1 MSQLAVKDLLCR
13 TLPFSSEKGKLNLMK
28 YTILE
33 IAGKQIKAEPGKPFD
48 ITLQEDSPEAKVLMN
63 VDGEKISIG
72 KPYLKDTVKLR
83 VLEQK
88 KGKKIRVA
96 KFHAKA
102 NYRKVRGFRPQIS
115 KVVMEVEG

>member
-1 MSQLAVKDLLCR
+1 
-13 TLPFSSEKGKLNLMK
+13 MK
-28 YTILE
+28 YKVLE
-33 IAGKQIKAEPGKPFD
+33 IAGKQIKVEPGKPFE
-48 ITLQEDSPEAKVLMN
+48 ITLQDNNPVAKVLME
-63 VDGEKISIG
+63 VDDKKVSIG
-72 KPYLKDTVKLR
+72 KPYLKNSVKLK

-115 KVVMEVEG
+115 KVVLEG

>member
-1 MSQLAVKDLLCR
+1 MA
-13 TLPFSSEKGKLNLMK
+13 K

-33 IAGKQIKAEPGKPFD
+33 IAGKQFKAEPGKPFEVT
-48 ITLQEDSPEAKVLMN
+48 IQGEALEAKILMI
-63 VDGEKISIG
+63 VDDKVVIG
-72 KPYLKDTVKLR
+72 KPYLKETVKLKI
-83 VLEQK
+83 LEQK

-115 KVVMEVEG
+115 RVVMEA

>member
-1 MSQLAVKDLLCR
+1 
-13 TLPFSSEKGKLNLMK
+13 MK

-33 IAGKQIKAEPGKPFD
+33 IAGKQFRAEPGKPFE
-48 ITLQEDSPEAKVLMN
+48 ITMQGETLEAKVLLEVN
-63 VDGEKISIG
+63 DGKVSIG
-72 KPYLKDTVKLR
+72 KPYLKETVNLK

-102 NYRKVRGFRPQIS
+102 NYRRVRGFRPQIS
-115 KVVMEVEG
+115 RVVLEG

>member
-1 MSQLAVKDLLCR
+1 V
-13 TLPFSSEKGKLNLMK
+13 K

-33 IAGKQIKAEPGKPFD
+33 IAGKQIKAEPGKPFE
-48 ITLQEDSPEAKVLMN
+48 ITLQEDAPEAAVLMT
-63 VDGEKISIG
+63 VDEDKVSIG
-72 KPYLKDTVKLR
+72 KPYLKEKVTLK

-88 KGKKIRVA
+88 KGVKIRVA

-115 KVVMEVEG
+115 KVVMEA

>member
-1 MSQLAVKDLLCR
+1 
-13 TLPFSSEKGKLNLMK
+13 MK
-28 YTILE
+28 YKIVE
-33 IAGKQIKAEPGKPFD
+33 IAGKQFRAESNKPFE
-48 ITLQEDSPEAKVLMN
+48 ITLQRDALEAKVLMT
-63 VDGEKISIG
+63 VDEGKVNIG
-72 KPYLKDTVKLR
+72 KPYLKDPVKLK

-115 KVVMEVEG
+115 KVVLEG

>member
-1 MSQLAVKDLLCR
+1 MR
-13 TLPFSSEKGKLNLMK
+13 
-28 YTILE
+28 YTIIE
-33 IAGKQIKAEPGKPFD
+33 IAGKQFRVEPGKPFV
-48 ITLQEDSPEAKVLMN
+48 ITLQEENPVAKILME
-63 VDGEKISIG
+63 VDESKVSIG
-72 KPYLKDTVKLR
+72 KPYLNGSAKLK

-115 KVVMEVEG
+115 KVVLEG